1 MSELLYWTY
10 IASLFACT
18 AFAVVYI
25 LKNGAKQQQFLI
37 VYLALTLFVDFFLQL
52 KYILGKQEVTNVL
65 WYKIYLIF
73 CVNYFTYF
81 YYSILTKRLKVTL
94 LSVAIIANSYLFY
107 VADFG
112 SNHFNAQQG
121 VTLAIFYI
129 IVSLIWFYYK
139 LQHDLEQRILKDPR
153 FWISSG
159 LLIWGACFIFRTYPS
174 YYFYTNDVSF
184 HKLLKS
190 MMYVINTLL
199 YGVMTIALWLFNT
212 NQNLNNKSS

>member
-10 IASLFACT
+10 IASLFTCT
-18 AFAVVYI
+18 VCSVIFS

-52 KYILGKQEVTNVL
+52 KYILGKQEVTNVI
-65 WYKIYLIF
+65 WYKIYIIF

-81 YYSILTKRLKVTL
+81 YYSILTKRLKVAL
-94 LSVAIIANSYLFY
+94 LSVAIIANGYLFY

-129 IVSLIWFYYK
+129 IVSLIWFYHK
-139 LQHDLEQRILKDPR
+139 LHNDLEQRILKDPG

-159 LLIWGACFIFRTYPS
+159 LLLWGACFIFRTYPS
-174 YYFYTNDVSF
+174 YYFYANDVSF
-184 HKLLKS
+184 HNLLKN
-190 MMYVINTLL
+190 MMHFINILL
-199 YGVMTIALWLFNT
+199 YSVMTIALWQFNA
-212 NQNLNNKSS
+212 NQNPNNKSS